1 MTIKEKAAYFKGLTE
16 GMGLDTDSRE
26 GKLWSVLAELMGDMA
41 AKLGEHDEA
50 LDGVSESMD
59 DVYDQLLFMQ
69 ESALD
74 MDGFD
79 EENFDEDGDGLYA
92 PSLRLCDSTE
102 GEDTPDDGLEEDDEV
117 IDDGRVLYDV
127 TCPGCGETITF
138 DEETLEKGS
147 IQCPNCGETLEFDLG
162 EE

>member
-59 DVYDQLLFMQ
+59 DVYDQLLFLQ

-79 EENFDEDGDGLYA
+79 EENFDEDGDGLYT
-92 PSLRLCDSTE
+92 PSLRLCDGTE
-102 GEDTPDDGLEEDDEV
+102 GEATPDDGLEEDDEV